1 MTAET
6 AAPAETTEPA
16 EPAETAGP
24 AEQTGFRAR
33 LRAWRVW
40 IIFALVLCLIVVLG
54 ILRSSDTGQP
64 ALSPSNPAPEGAMA
78 AARILAEQGVDVQ
91 SPGSFDEALKLLED
105 EGAEATLLL
114 IDPSGFLGGDQLAEL
129 AGTARRTVLVEPGFE
144 QLSALA
150 PDIRSAGVVPGDSDG
165 TALQAGCGVPDAR
178 AASSVDAGGLAYRAP
193 VVCFPAEAGDGD
205 AGIYAADDDGAVVLG
220 NAALLANETLASRGN
235 AALTLRTLG
244 SAPTLIWYQPTA
256 ADIPAAELPGDPRAL
271 LPSWVDPLLL
281 WLLVVAVLAMFWR
294 GRRLGPL
301 AVEPLPV
308 VVRSAETA
316 EGRAR
321 LYQDGR
327 ASGRAAETLRAAA
340 LTRLAARLRL
350 GPQATAESVVRAAA
364 RATGRTVD
372 DVDRLLNS
380 APPEGDVELV
390 RWSQDLQALEEEVT
404 AS

>member
-24 AEQTGFRAR
+24 AEQTGLRAR

-105 EGAEATLLL
+105 EGSEATLLL

-165 TALQAGCGVPDAR
+165 TAL
-178 AASSVDAGGLAYRAP
+178 
-193 VVCFPAEAGDGD
+193 
-205 AGIYAADDDGAVVLG
+205 
-220 NAALLANETLASRGN
+220 
-235 AALTLRTLG
+235 
-244 SAPTLIWYQPTA
+244 
-256 ADIPAAELPGDPRAL
+256 
-271 LPSWVDPLLL
+271 
-281 WLLVVAVLAMFWR
+281 
-294 GRRLGPL
+294 
-301 AVEPLPV
+301 
-308 VVRSAETA
+308 
-316 EGRAR
+316 
-321 LYQDGR
+321 
-327 ASGRAAETLRAAA
+327 
-340 LTRLAARLRL
+340 
-350 GPQATAESVVRAAA
+350 
-364 RATGRTVD
+364 
-372 DVDRLLNS
+372 
-380 APPEGDVELV
+380 
-390 RWSQDLQALEEEVT
+390 
-404 AS
+404 